1 MKELGISNYGKCIA
15 ASRPDRTTPGIHWI
29 KRSNDK
35 NGVYPTTNLVNGVAR
50 VSINIEGTREI
61 N

>member
-15 ASRPDRTTPGIHWI
+15 ASRPVRTTPGIHWI
-29 KRSNDK
+29 GLSNVR
-35 NGVYPTTNLVNGVAR
+35 NGVYPTTNLLHGVAR
-50 VSINIEGTREI
+50 VSIQIEGTRET